1 MPPYYNIKTPQPQNP
16 KTVKDGALVSSEGY
30 SYVTEVP
37 SLPSSHQ
44 RHSNASKKS
53 DGSHHS
59 MREGGGSSGGGGG
72 GGGSGSGHIERS
84 ESSHQHSRQRRTQR
98 KITHNEKRYHSGKL
112 FWIVHGM
119 EARNM
124 ADILHVCF
132 VIYSYVCLSVCM
144 YVYMFRSA
152 TRSCTTSACST
163 QNSP

>member
-1 MPPYYNIKTPQPQNP
+1 MYEFKSHKLVDCSHSFSIGNDSKELDKCDKPMPPYYNIKTPQQPQNP

-59 MREGGGSSGGGGG
+59 MSGGGG
-72 GGGSGSGHIERS
+72 GGGSGSGGHIERS

-98 KITHNEKRYHSGKL
+98 KITHNEKRYHSGKYVPTYL
-112 FWIVHGM
+112 ASGQI
-119 EARNM
+119 
-124 ADILHVCF
+124 HV
-132 VIYSYVCLSVCM
+132 
-144 YVYMFRSA
+144 
-152 TRSCTTSACST
+152 
-163 QNSP
+163 

>member
-1 MPPYYNIKTPQPQNP
+1 MLKDVDKCDKPMPPYYNIKTPQPQNP

-53 DGSHHS
+53 EGSHHS
-59 MREGGGSSGGGGG
+59 MGSGGG

-112 FWIVHGM
+112 I
-119 EARNM
+119 
-124 ADILHVCF
+124 
-132 VIYSYVCLSVCM
+132 
-144 YVYMFRSA
+144 
-152 TRSCTTSACST
+152 
-163 QNSP
+163 